1 MQLLYYQYDCT
12 FLQLRSITVTT
23 ATAIAVLNLLMLLL
37 LLMLILL
44 LALLM
49 LFYCRNSCYCCFTVR
64 LVCTS
69 FLLGGVRLWH
79 FPLERQTQK
88 CIESGLRSLYYADSE
103 GHLATFIPIPPP
115 SVECHLGFDQNGVI
129 CSFSARLLLERIFQC
144 FLMINYVS
152 SDLSDKQSVALFL
165 LFPSRA
171 GG

>member
-37 LLMLILL
+37 LLMLVLL

-69 FLLGGVRLWH
+69 FPLGGVRL
-79 FPLERQTQK
+79 
-88 CIESGLRSLYYADSE
+88 
-103 GHLATFIPIPPP
+103 
-115 SVECHLGFDQNGVI
+115 
-129 CSFSARLLLERIFQC
+129 
-144 FLMINYVS
+144 
-152 SDLSDKQSVALFL
+152 
-165 LFPSRA
+165 
-171 GG
+171 